1 MTTIIINTRSIE
13 ARKMVEFLKTTRYSR
28 VIEENTPNEETIKS
42 IQDIE
47 AGNVNSYKSA
57 HELMENLKDSADV
70 YLNNSSFK
78 K

>member
-28 VIEENTPNEETIKS
+28 VLEGNTPNDETIKS

-57 HELMENLKDSADV
+57 HELIANLKDSAGV
-70 YLNNSSFK
+70 YLKNLK
-78 K
+78 

>member
-70 YLNNSSFK
+70 YLK
-78 K
+78 DIK